1 MESVLNQTYTD
12 FEWIL
17 IDHGST
23 DNTREVI
30 RSYAERDKRIIPVY
44 IDVNGSVPNL
54 LYDTVRREGTGK
66 YFAYLDSDDWW
77 DLDYLERLVPFAEE
91 NDLDLA
97 LTGAVN
103 YYQAPGSGYGVS
115 RVLRKLDA
123 PMILTL
129 EEFARN
135 YPVAGPYAGALW
147 ASLRPLD
154 KFLETESDPKNME
167 DRKSVV

>member
-1 MESVLNQTYTD
+1 MPKVTIYTQAYNPGEYLTQCVESVLNQTYTD

-66 YFAYLDSDDWW
+66 YFAYL
-77 DLDYLERLVPFAEE
+77 EIGRAHV
-91 NDLDLA
+91 
-97 LTGAVN
+97 
-103 YYQAPGSGYGVS
+103 
-115 RVLRKLDA
+115 
-123 PMILTL
+123 
-129 EEFARN
+129 
-135 YPVAGPYAGALW
+135 
-147 ASLRPLD
+147 
-154 KFLETESDPKNME
+154 
-167 DRKSVV
+167 